1 MALRISFYLLI
12 FVNLVFYAWS
22 QGYFGAVDEN
32 REPQRLTQQ
41 LQAEKLRLSPLAPAA
56 AAAATAEL
64 ACRLVSGLTMA
75 EAETL
80 KAAMAAAKL
89 DAQIQPLAEPRLYLV
104 VIAELANKA
113 AAEKKAAELTRL
125 GITSQETVAVDDGRH
140 EIVLGRFPDEAAA
153 RELLAGF
160 TKKGLKSARVDSR
173 DQPPLKAG
181 VEARGPAAGLL
192 QQLPLLI
199 APFASATVG
208 KCEP

>member
-12 FVNLVFYAWS
+12 FVNLAFYAWS
-22 QGYFGAVDEN
+22 QGHFGAIDDN

-41 LQAEKLRLSPLAPAA
+41 LQAEKLRLAPPAPVPTAA
-56 AAAATAEL
+56 GEAL
-64 ACRLVSGLTMA
+64 ACRLVSGLTMT

-80 KAAMAAAKL
+80 KAAMTAAKL
-89 DAQIQPLAEPRLYLV
+89 DAQVEPLAEPRLYLV

-125 GITSQETVAVDDGRH
+125 GVTNQETVALEDGRH
-140 EIVLGRFPDEAAA
+140 EIVLGRFPDEAGA

-160 TKKGLKSARVDSR
+160 TKKGLKTARVDSR

-192 QQLPLLI
+192 PQLPVLI
-199 APFASATVG
+199 APYAGATVG
-208 KCEP
+208 KCES

>member
-22 QGYFGAVDEN
+22 QGYFGAVDDN

-41 LQAEKLRLSPLAPAA
+41 LQAEKLRLAPPSPVPAA
-56 AAAATAEL
+56 ASEAL
-64 ACRLVSGLTMA
+64 ACRLVSGLTMT

-80 KAAMAAAKL
+80 KAAMTAAKL
-89 DAQIQPLAEPRLYLV
+89 DAQVEPLAEPRLYLV

-125 GITSQETVAVDDGRH
+125 GITNQETVALEDGRH

-199 APFASATVG
+199 APYAGATVG
-208 KCEP
+208 KCES

>member
-32 REPQRLTQQ
+32 REPQRLAQE
-41 LQAEKLRLSPLAPAA
+41 LQAEKLRLVPLARAA
-56 AAAATAEL
+56 AAKAEES
-64 ACRLVSGLTMA
+64 ACRLVSGLAMT

-80 KAAMAAAKL
+80 KAAMTAAKL
-89 DAQIQPLAEPRLYLV
+89 DAQIQPLPEPRIHLV
-104 VIAELANKA
+104 VITELANKA

-125 GITSQETVAVDDGRH
+125 GITNQETVALEDGRH

-192 QQLPLLI
+192 QQLPVLI
-199 APFASATVG
+199 APYAGATVG
-208 KCEP
+208 KCES

>member
-1 MALRISFYLLI
+1 MALRIFFYLL
-12 FVNLVFYAWS
+12 VLANLVFYAWS
-22 QGYFGAVDEN
+22 QGYFGTVDEN

-41 LQAEKLRLSPLAPAA
+41 LQAEKLRLAPVAQPP
-56 AAAATAEL
+56 ATKSDES
-64 ACRLVSGLTMA
+64 ACRLVGGLAMT

-80 KAAMAAAKL
+80 KAAMVAAKL
-89 DAQIQPLAEPRLYLV
+89 DAQIQPLPEPRIHLV

-125 GITSQETVAVDDGRH
+125 GITTQETVALEDGRH

-160 TKKGLKSARVDSR
+160 NKKGLKSARVDGR
-173 DQPPLKAG
+173 DQPPLKAS

-199 APFASATVG
+199 APFAGATVG